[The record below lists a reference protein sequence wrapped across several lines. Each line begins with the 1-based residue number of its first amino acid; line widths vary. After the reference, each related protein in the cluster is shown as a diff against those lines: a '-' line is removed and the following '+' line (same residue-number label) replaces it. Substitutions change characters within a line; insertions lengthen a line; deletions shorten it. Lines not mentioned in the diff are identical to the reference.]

1 MWRLLMIFSI
11 LPIGAALLLRWW
23 FGTRVLTALGG
34 RPCRCDQ
41 ARWDHALG
49 DSPLMPASQDAPA
62 GEYGYR
68 LRLAAL
74 AQWQRDD
81 RKRAAAREASR
92 RFGWAVPPF
101 SAMVAVFALIL
112 AKIPPQGAITIF
124 IAATALATAF
134 GLLTLGEELR
144 AISRAA
150 RALREARAFI
160 RSDDEDA
167 VIQAAVARAWC
178 EALPRVLQML

>member
-23 FGTRVLTALGG
+23 FGTRVLATLGG
-34 RPCRCDQ
+34 RPCRCDLI
-41 ARWDHALG
+41 RWDRALG
-49 DSPLMPASQDAPA
+49 SSQQVGPSQDAPA
-62 GEYGYR
+62 GEFGHQ

-81 RKRAAAREASR
+81 RKRAAARESSR
-92 RFGWAVPPF
+92 RFGMAVPPF
-101 SAMVAVFALIL
+101 SAMVAVFAMIL
-112 AKIPPQGAITIF
+112 AKIPVAGAIAIF

-144 AISRAA
+144 AISRSA

-167 VIQAAVARAWC
+167 VIQAAIARAWC

>member
-23 FGTRVLTALGG
+23 FGTRVLAALGG

-41 ARWDHALG
+41 ARWDRAVGTSAL
-49 DSPLMPASQDAPA
+49 LPASQDAPA
-62 GEYGYR
+62 GEFGER

-81 RKRAAAREASR
+81 PKRAAARESSR
-92 RFGWAVPPF
+92 RFGLAVPPF
-101 SAMVAVFALIL
+101 SAMVAVFAMIL
-112 AKIPPQGAITIF
+112 AKIPVVGAIAIF

-144 AISRAA
+144 AISRVA
-150 RALREARAFI
+150 RALRESRAFI

-167 VIQAAVARAWC
+167 VIQAAIARAWC
-178 EALPRVLQML
+178 ETLPRVLQML

>member
-23 FGTRVLTALGG
+23 FGTRMLAALGG

-41 ARWDHALG
+41 ARWDRALG
-49 DSPLMPASQDAPA
+49 ASSQDSASQDAPA
-62 GEYGYR
+62 SEFGHR

-74 AQWQRDD
+74 VQWKHHDP
-81 RKRAAAREASR
+81 KRAAARESGR
-92 RFGWAVPPF
+92 RFGLAVPPM
-101 SAMVAVFALIL
+101 SAMVAIFAMIL
-112 AKIPPQGAITIF
+112 AKIPIVGAIAIF

-167 VIQAAVARAWC
+167 VIQAAIARAWC
-178 EALPRVLQML
+178 ETLPRVLQML